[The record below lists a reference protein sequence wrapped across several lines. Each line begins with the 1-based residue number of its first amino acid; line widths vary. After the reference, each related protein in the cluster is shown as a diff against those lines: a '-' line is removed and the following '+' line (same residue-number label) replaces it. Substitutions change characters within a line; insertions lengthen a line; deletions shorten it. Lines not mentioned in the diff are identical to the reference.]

1 MIRLVSVIGHGKEL
15 IPHFIKHYSDY
26 VDEIQFVIY
35 ETELYN
41 NLTKEV
47 SELIKGNEKVKIV
60 KTIKDRIFD
69 WEKVTQLYNF
79 IKSKS
84 PNDWWVIADVDEF
97 IYTQTMI

>member
-1 MIRLVSVIGHGKEL
+1 MIKLVSVIGHGKEL
-15 IPHFIKHYSDY
+15 IPHFIKHYLSY

-35 ETELYN
+35 ETDLYK
-41 NLTKEV
+41 NLTNEV

-79 IKSKS
+79 VKSK
-84 PNDWWVIADVDEF
+84 
-97 IYTQTMI
+97 